1 MAIDNLTERAVEATT
16 DIPTPPS
23 ASPYVADGYAP
34 EKATPARTGSAAMVV
49 ARAAGRSAGHL
60 AVGLRGTPL
69 AGWRYV
75 RAHDRVESIEPS
87 TPGEWE
93 YIHRVRRGR
102 WITSAA
108 TAGGGALVSL
118 GAWVGM
124 VAGMG
129 LTAMPGLEAA
139 LGGESAAGIVAAA
152 LYGRHL
158 GRKAIEAAPVTPAI
172 GPGGQT
178 EEDDGEPFPLAWC
191 KDGEQVRICVQRA
204 LAAEG
209 IGTRSIAV
217 LGYRGW
223 GWEIDVQL
231 KGSTPGKVNAVAD
244 NIDTHLD
251 LPQGGTL
258 IEPDVA
264 ASAHI
269 VLRLVISDP
278 FADMPKPVVH
288 APLSL
293 SVRDLAAYGRGMDG
307 SALGFRLRG
316 MSMLVIGSSGSA
328 KTKGALRS
336 IAEAIT
342 ACRDAIAIEMDPV
355 KDGLAEFEG
364 AMAVPPIR
372 GGEECTEWL
381 ARLKKIASV
390 RNQIKRRLDMGD
402 LWEPSPERPSIY
414 AIVDEF
420 IYLPKEAKAHAI
432 ELLRIGRETGV
443 HLIFAAQEATEDAL
457 GDAVASAVT
466 YRILLASRSEDVRLV
481 FGKGASADGYRP
493 DRLRP
498 SVDDQ
503 RVYDAGKFYIKGPG
517 FLRPIQWRWHRL
529 DRDQIKQAVKAR
541 VEAGRPWFDHD
552 SLAAAGLLH
561 VVTRSG
567 VNGSSMLADRLD
579 ALAAQGGVEDAD
591 VVALLMREFELSG
604 EGFLPTAA
612 LLSTLGGAGIDMDS
626 EKLGRLLR
634 KHAPTVKAA
643 RSDEASGRLR
653 GWERSAIEQA
663 AAGLM
668 DPVGTR
674 TQAG

>member
-1 MAIDNLTERAVEATT
+1 MAIDNLTERAVEAT
-16 DIPTPPS
+16 PAEPPMPS

-34 EKATPARTGSAAMVV
+34 AKEPARTGSAAMVV

-102 WITSAA
+102 WITAAA

-223 GWEIDVQL
+223 GWEVALEL
-231 KGSTPGKVNAVAD
+231 KGSTPGKVMAAAD
-244 NIDTHLD
+244 QIEAHLA
-251 LPQGGTL
+251 LPDGAFMP
-258 IEPDVA
+258 EPDSGDKSKV
-264 ASAHI
+264 I
-269 VLRLVISDP
+269 VRLVARNP
-278 FADMPKPVVH
+278 FADMPQPVVR
-288 APLSL
+288 PPRSL
-293 SVRDLAAYGRGMDG
+293 SVHDSLIMGRAMDG
-307 SALGFRLRG
+307 SSLTLTLDGFCALIVGAMGAGKSL
-316 MSMLVIGSSGSA
+316 
-328 KTKGALRS
+328 GALRT
-336 IAEAIT
+336 IAEALT
-342 ACRDAIAIEMDPV
+342 ACRDAVAWDLDPI
-355 KDGLAEFEG
+355 KGGLSEFG
-364 AMAVPPIR
+364 PLMSRRARTP
-372 GGEECTEWL
+372 EECEAALEDAL
-381 ARLKKIASV
+381 AYVSG
-390 RNQIKRRLDMGD
+390 RRHLMAKLGMGD
-402 LWEPSPERPSIY
+402 RWHASEKHPNLYIF
-414 AIVDEF
+414 IDEF
-420 IYLPKEAKAHAI
+420 IQLGAHGKELAIKILRTGRQYGIYLVMA
-432 ELLRIGRETGV
+432 G
-443 HLIFAAQEATEDAL
+443 QEATADAL
-457 GDAVASAVT
+457 GDAIALIIA
-466 YRILLASRSEDVRLV
+466 YRVLMACRFEDVRIA
-481 FGKGASADGYRP
+481 FGPGAGALGWRP
-493 DRLRP
+493 DRMKP
-498 SVDDQ
+498 AVGP
-503 RVYDAGKFYIKGPG
+503 VANDAGQAMIMGGP
-517 FLRPIQWRWHRL
+517 FNRAIRYQFNQYSREQIAAAVT
-529 DRDQIKQAVKAR
+529 DR
-541 VEAGRPWFDHD
+541 
-552 SLAAAGLLH
+552 AAAGINHIDGDTLFATGGKH
-561 VVTRSG
+561 IG
-567 VNGSSMLADRLD
+567 GMLADRLD

-668 DPVGTR
+668 DPDGTR